1 MTVLPISL
9 MKEMALTIVSSAI
22 VSSAIISAAF
32 LLEFRCVC
40 KILTVSVQ
48 NHTWRVYILKS
59 CAKYG
64 RDLHSWCKF
73 YTTTSRDGRDKYQL
87 CVQIALDPSPPHG
100 HCGAVF
106 LNPIFYRFFYIAKIS

>member
-48 NHTWRVYILKS
+48 NHN
-59 CAKYG
+59 
-64 RDLHSWCKF
+64 WC
-73 YTTTSRDGRDKYQL
+73 
-87 CVQIALDPSPPHG
+87 V
-100 HCGAVF
+100 
-106 LNPIFYRFFYIAKIS
+106 